1 MLNYETATKGKSCLA
16 FIELVQIHGRLVNVP
31 VEARRNARLQ
41 QITSQ
46 AILCLS
52 PDNVGYCCIS
62 PDTLNM
68 QIYIDLEFVS
78 CQRSAKHFPARPVY
92 YLFNCNRPS
101 SVTRRYLIDLLQPVT
116 LRPRDV
122 TRHATGLQ
130 STRATQALLRPG
142 HTGLCGRIVHLSRH
156 THDEIVD
163 HNNKVITASGN

>member
-16 FIELVQIHGRLVNVP
+16 FIEVVQIHGRLVNVP

-62 PDTLNM
+62 PDTLIM

-78 CQRSAKHFPARPVY
+78 CQRSAKPLPARPVY
-92 YLFNCNRPS
+92 FIFS
-101 SVTRRYLIDLLQPVT
+101 FITIVPV
-116 LRPRDV
+116 
-122 TRHATGLQ
+122 A
-130 STRATQALLRPG
+130 
-142 HTGLCGRIVHLSRH
+142 
-156 THDEIVD
+156 
-163 HNNKVITASGN
+163 